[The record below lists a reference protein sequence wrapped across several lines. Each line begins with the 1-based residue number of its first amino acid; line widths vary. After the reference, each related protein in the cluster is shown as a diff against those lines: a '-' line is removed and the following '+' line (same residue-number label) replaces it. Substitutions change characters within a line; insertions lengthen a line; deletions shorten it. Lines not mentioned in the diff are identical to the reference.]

1 MWGCVRWDAVGR
13 SVPSQAALP
22 RPIPRHPR
30 HRTCP
35 RSPRSASVPRKL
47 ISEADPPSY
56 PTSRGP
62 TTPMGTNHDGHYR
75 EPRPRR
81 RQLRRRQRAT
91 TRPRPYHHR
100 HPGPHAVPAT
110 VPLLSP
116 GPPEAPR
123 SPAGRFCDQIRPRI
137 PPPGGQ
143 PTPKGPP
150 VAAGAEGSRTT
161 RSGERST
168 AAPVGTG
175 TTQPHTQLGAWGWF
189 WLTP

>member
-1 MWGCVRWDAVGR
+1 MGR
-13 SVPSQAALP
+13 SGRRRGLSHGPLYRCHRRQRSPTRQP
-22 RPIPRHPR
+22 PHPR
-30 HRTCP
+30 RRTP
-35 RSPRSASVPRKL
+35 SVPR
-47 ISEADPPSY
+47 EGA
-56 PTSRGP
+56 
-62 TTPMGTNHDGHYR
+62 
-75 EPRPRR
+75 RP
-81 RQLRRRQRAT
+81 AG
-91 TRPRPYHHR
+91 RP
-100 HPGPHAVPAT
+100 AVPGCSGRTHPAAR
-110 VPLLSP
+110 

-161 RSGERST
+161 TSGERST

-189 WLTP
+189 WLTPQTGCATRPSRAARQSSSGRHAPAGTGWQLPHHQQEDLDRKWI

>member
-35 RSPRSASVPRKL
+35 RSPRSASVLRKL

-81 RQLRRRQRAT
+81 QQRPRRRRG
-91 TRPRPYHHR
+91 RNNL
-100 HPGPHAVPAT
+100 GPTAARDGQ
-110 VPLLSP
+110 P
-116 GPPEAPR
+116 GPPQPAQAESPPAWLPAVPR
-123 SPAGRFCDQIRPRI
+123 ERL
-137 PPPGGQ
+137 
-143 PTPKGPP
+143 GPP
-150 VAAGAEGSRTT
+150 RVDSAAKFALV
-161 RSGERST
+161 
-168 AAPVGTG
+168 PNLQGTN
-175 TTQPHTQLGAWGWF
+175 QPRRVRR
-189 WLTP
+189 